1 MEVLMTTRA
10 VTRAAQANVPAA
22 RHVAAKRG
30 LFEPFAFLQNEIDR
44 VFDSLNG
51 DYALGTVAPPFWPS
65 MDVREDDGSLEIQ
78 AELPGMKESDIDI
91 SFRDGYLVIRGDKK
105 TDMENKSANYR
116 MYERLYGAFERSL
129 RLPEG
134 TEPSKI
140 RAKLVNGVL
149 HVSVPKPAGSKGQ
162 KIEVSRG

>member
-1 MEVLMTTRA
+1 MTAKA
-10 VTRAAQANVPAA
+10 VTRAAQTDMPAGG
-22 RHVAAKRG
+22 HVAARRG
-30 LFEPFAFLQNEIDR
+30 SFEPFAFLQNEIDR
-44 VFDSLNG
+44 VFESLNG
-51 DYALGTVAPPFWPS
+51 NYALGPVARPFWPS
-65 MDVREDDGSLEIQ
+65 MDVREGDGSLEIQ
-78 AELPGMKESDIDI
+78 AELPGMTESDIDI

-105 TDMENKSANYR
+105 TDTENKSANYR

-149 HVSVPKPAGSKGQ
+149 HVSVPKPAGSNGQ
-162 KIEVSRG
+162 KIQISLG